1 MKSYQKI
8 SIFSLILLF
17 TFSVGFITSP
27 LDDYFEISKNLDIF
41 GKLYS
46 ELNANYVDET
56 NPTDLMRTG
65 IDAMLKQLDPYTNY
79 ISAGE
84 IEDYRVLSTG
94 QYSSVGVELEKRGDM
109 LLFHELYKE
118 GPAAKAGLRA
128 GDELIRIDDED
139 VQNASVKE
147 AKNLLLGE
155 KGATVRLTVRRDG
168 SEAPLVIEVVRGQ
181 LENADKN
188 VPYFGMI
195 NEKIGYIQL
204 TGFDHDAGEE
214 VATAAKSLQEEN
226 PDLSGLILDLR
237 GNPGGLLTEAV
248 NVSNVFVPKDEKIVE
263 MRGRTPESKNTFRTR
278 RAPVDT
284 KIPVAVLVN
293 SMSASA
299 SEIVS
304 GSIQDLDRGVVVGQR
319 SYGKGLVQNVRPLS
333 YNTQMKITI
342 AKYYTPSGRCI
353 QAIDYS
359 NRNPDG
365 SVGRIPA
372 DLITPFKTRNGRTVY
387 DGGGVA
393 PDIEVPK
400 PEYQAVTEGLI
411 SQGLI
416 FDFATHYTSLNESIE
431 APRKFVISEA
441 LYNDFVAFVKARG
454 FGFETGT
461 EKQMEQLSETM
472 EKEQYSDALNQQYT
486 QLMQKL
492 EEQKGKDLIK
502 HRAEITA
509 LLKKEIIGRYY
520 FEEGV
525 LEASF
530 DDDPNILEAISV
542 LNDTERYTR
551 ILQP

>member
-204 TGFDHDAGEE
+204 TGFDHNAGEE
-214 VATAAKSLQEEN
+214 VATAAQSLQEKN
-226 PDLSGLILDLR
+226 PNLSGFILDLR

-248 NVSNVFVPKDEKIVE
+248 HVSNVFVPKDEKIVE
-263 MRGRTPESKNTFRTR
+263 MRGRSPESKNTFRTR

-304 GSIQDLDRGVVVGQR
+304 GSIQDLDRGVILGQR

-365 SVGRIPA
+365 SVGRIPT

-472 EKEQYSDALNQQYT
+472 EKEQYSDALSQQYT

-502 HRAEITA
+502 HREEISA

>member
-1 MKSYQKI
+1 MKSYKKI
-8 SIFSLILLF
+8 SLFSLVLLF
-17 TFSVGFITSP
+17 SFTVGFITSP

-56 NPTDLMRTG
+56 NPTELMRTG

-94 QYSSVGVELEKRGDM
+94 QYSNIGAELEKRGDL
-109 LLFHELYKE
+109 LLFKELAKE

-128 GDELIRIDDED
+128 GDQLIRIDAED
-139 VQNASVKE
+139 VQKYDLRQV
-147 AKNLLLGE
+147 KNLLLGE
-155 KGATVRLTVRRDG
+155 KGAKVRVTVLRDG
-168 SEAPLVIEVVRGQ
+168 AEAPLLIEVVRDQ

-195 NEKIGYIQL
+195 DERIGYIQL
-204 TGFDHDAGEE
+204 TGFDHDAGTE
-214 VATAAKSLQEEN
+214 VAAAAKSLQEKN
-226 PDLSGLILDLR
+226 PGLSGFILDLR

-248 NVSNVFVPKDEKIVE
+248 NVSNVFVPQGEKIVE
-263 MRGRTPESKNTFRTR
+263 MRGRSADSKNTFSTR
-278 RAPVDT
+278 RSPVDT
-284 KIPVAVLVN
+284 KIPVAVLIN

-304 GSIQDLDRGVVVGQR
+304 GSIQDLDRGIVVGQR

-333 YNTQMKITI
+333 YNTQLKITI

-359 NRNPDG
+359 HRNPDG
-365 SVGRIPA
+365 SVGRIPS
-372 DLITPFKTRNGRTVY
+372 DLITAFKTRNGRTVY

-400 PEYQAVTEGLI
+400 PEYQAATYAVIG
-411 SQGLI
+411 QGLI
-416 FDFATHYTSLNESIE
+416 FDFATHFTSLNESIA
-431 APRKFVISEA
+431 APRSFQIDDA
-441 LYNDFVAFVKARG
+441 LYSDFVAFVRKRG
-454 FGFETGT
+454 FGFETET
-461 EKQMEQLSETM
+461 EKEMAQLAGVM
-472 EKEQYSDALNQQYT
+472 EKEHYRDALKQQYS

-492 EEQKGKDLIK
+492 EEQKGKDLTT
-502 HRAEITA
+502 HRQEISA

-520 FEEGV
+520 FDQGV

-530 DDDPNILEAISV
+530 DDDPNILEAIGV
-542 LNDTERYTR
+542 LNDPARYSR
-551 ILQP
+551 ILKP